1 MKNESTTST
10 VYRCEW
16 VEEDVGMTLAQ
27 LSEVTGC
34 SEATIVALV
43 EQGVL
48 EPRGMEP
55 AGWLFVGSSLRRT
68 RVALRL
74 ISELEVNPA
83 GAAVALDL
91 LEQIDRLQV
100 ELPASSRH

>member
-1 MKNESTTST
+1 MRNDSTTST
-10 VYRCEW
+10 GFHCEW
-16 VEEDVGMTLAQ
+16 VEEEVDMSLAQ
-27 LSEVTGC
+27 LSEATGC
-34 SEATIVALV
+34 STKTIVDLV

-48 EPRGMEP
+48 EPRGSEP
-55 AGWLFVGSSLRRT
+55 AAWVFVGSSLRRT

-100 ELPASSRH
+100 EIPAALRH